1 MFVRCVWSA
10 KGVHKNFRTAKNLNK
25 PTASEVL
32 SCYLNQCQKPPWT
45 SYFVKYSSIYDDQWG
60 LSHFNWPVGQS
71 NYHILR
77 TGCFPYI
84 KYHCTR
90 RPYADLQIED
100 TFFRII
106 KVINLGLPCL
116 AYGLAATILI
126 KHEEIVVTPHGSVS
140 IYFLYKEDK
149 GSLY

>member
-1 MFVRCVWSA
+1 MFVGCVWSA

-60 LSHFNWPVGQS
+60 LSHFNWPVGQ
-71 NYHILR
+71 R
-77 TGCFPYI
+77 
-84 KYHCTR
+84 
-90 RPYADLQIED
+90 
-100 TFFRII
+100 
-106 KVINLGLPCL
+106 LPCL